1 MKKFFEEFKK
11 FITRGN
17 VLDMAVGII
26 VGGAFTAIVTALNK
40 SILTPFIGA
49 LLGGKDLKGLYA
61 PLWNAT
67 LVTDA
72 NGVVQLD
79 AYGNQLYTSA
89 IYYGE
94 FIQAVI
100 DFLMIAFTL
109 FVILKIFNSIKSM
122 RLKKEKQEEKAPE
135 PAPAPKG
142 PTTEELLVEIRD
154 LLQLKK
160 EN

>member
-135 PAPAPKG
+135 PAPGPKG

-154 LLQLKK
+154 LLQSKK